1 MCHCTWLYILT
12 VDTISYIVL
21 YKCGTHVS
29 LYMTVHTYCRHYCI
43 CRSVQLSNLLVIVHD
58 CTYLLYTLL
67 HMSYCTSVEL
77 MCHCTWLYILTVD
90 TISYIVLYKC
100 GTHVSLYMNVH
111 TYCRHYCIYRI
122 VQVWNSCVIVRDCTY
137 LL

>member
-1 MCHCTWLYILT
+1 
-12 VDTISYIVL
+12 
-21 YKCGTHVS
+21 VS
-29 LYMTVHTYCRHYCI
+29 LYVTLHTYCRHYCI
-43 CRSVQLSNLLVIVHD
+43 CRSVQVWNLCVIVHD

-77 MCHCTWLYILTVD
+77 MCHCTYMYILTVD

-137 LL
+137 LLYTLLHMAYCTSVERMCHCT